1 MVAAQGGTQLGA
13 HELFLACDIRVA
25 ASDSAFRQHEVAR
38 GVFPGGGA
46 TVRFTREAGWANA
59 MRYMLT
65 GDEWGAEEAHRL
77 GLVQEVTPP
86 GKQLD
91 RAIQL
96 AERIAAA
103 APLGVRATLATAY
116 QAISAE
122 EPTLQGLLPEFQKIT
137 QSEDAQEAQR
147 AFRENRQP
155 VFRGR

>member
-1 MVAAQGGTQLGA
+1 
-13 HELFLACDIRVA
+13 
-25 ASDSAFRQHEVAR
+25 
-38 GVFPGGGA
+38 
-46 TVRFTREAGWANA
+46 

-86 GKQLD
+86 GTQLD

-96 AERIAAA
+96 AEKIAAA
-103 APLGVRATLATAY
+103 APLGVRATLATAH
-116 QAISAE
+116 QAISVE